1 MLFSKMCWCHSREQ
15 QKDTP
20 FCKFCGKELLL
31 KGKKKN
37 QHFCNQTCM
46 GEYNRKNVLIC
57 LNCGKKKQ
65 SDKKKGITVPK
76 GRMFCS
82 RRCYLAYQ
90 GETSIE
96 KTVREWLSERDIMFI
111 PQAKVGRYVVDFLLP
126 IHSLVIEADGSYWHR
141 EGFRKESEKKRDDII
156 RIDFGLSIVR
166 IPEED
171 IKDGKFDNLEFAI
184 ENQLPTYK

>member
-1 MLFSKMCWCHSREQ
+1 
-15 QKDTP
+15 
-20 FCKFCGKELLL
+20 
-31 KGKKKN
+31 
-37 QHFCNQTCM
+37 
-46 GEYNRKNVLIC
+46 
-57 LNCGKKKQ
+57 
-65 SDKKKGITVPK
+65 
-76 GRMFCS
+76 
-82 RRCYLAYQ
+82 
-90 GETSIE
+90 
-96 KTVREWLSERDIMFI
+96 MFI

-184 ENQLPTYK
+184 ENQLPTYKQTEIFEVQGHIKVNDVTRNSDQKNNQEILCGYGL